1 MKKFIIIYLLFLT
14 GISSYAQT
22 VGSISG
28 TVKDKNTQEELIGV
42 AIKFSGEETFV
53 IVTDE
58 NGAFSLKIPVGKYNL
73 ETSHLGYLPYSTFNI
88 NLSSGNAQLLQIE
101 LDEATQQLQ
110 EVVISA
116 GKSARAS
123 DMITPLATQRLT
135 SEEVKANPGGNF
147 DVSRVIQVL
156 PGVSG
161 GTTPNRNDIIVR
173 GGGPG
178 ENVYYLDGIEIPVLN
193 HFQTQRASGGATG
206 ILNVSFIQDLQLSSS
221 AFNS

>member
-73 ETSHLGYLPYSTFNI
+73 EIG
-88 NLSSGNAQLLQIE
+88 
-101 LDEATQQLQ
+101 
-110 EVVISA
+110 
-116 GKSARAS
+116 RAH
-123 DMITPLATQRLT
+123 
-135 SEEVKANPGGNF
+135 V
-147 DVSRVIQVL
+147 
-156 PGVSG
+156 
-161 GTTPNRNDIIVR
+161 
-173 GGGPG
+173 
-178 ENVYYLDGIEIPVLN
+178 
-193 HFQTQRASGGATG
+193 
-206 ILNVSFIQDLQLSSS
+206 
-221 AFNS
+221 